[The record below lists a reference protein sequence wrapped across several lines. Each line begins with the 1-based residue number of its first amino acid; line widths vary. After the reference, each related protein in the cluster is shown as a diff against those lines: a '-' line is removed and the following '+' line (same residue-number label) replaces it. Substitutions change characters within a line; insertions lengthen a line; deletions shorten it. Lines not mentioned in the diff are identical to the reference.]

1 MCEIPEREHQ
11 RKGLGLRGKSGSD
24 QRSFAFAQA
33 FARWTAFGQ
42 RWGLTAPERTGA
54 NAAPNRQAGDHWFE
68 PSTAHR
74 KPARPRDPAV
84 SDSQHTTATSTRAA
98 ALCTCC

>member
-54 NAAPNRQAGDHWFE
+54 NAAPKSTSWGSLVRAQYR
-68 PSTAHR
+68 PSE
-74 KPARPRDPAV
+74 
-84 SDSQHTTATSTRAA
+84 TRAA
-98 ALCTCC
+98 ARPRGE